1 MPLFQY
7 YFLEGKDMS
16 IFKALLRPSLFII
29 VFMVLSGACFSGGV
43 SDRKH
48 EAKSHISTNGVETYQ
63 LSLDEVLPSS
73 TSIIITSSSDQTES
87 KLDPILIRVTGY
99 SAFDADAEAD
109 AKSESKRLLALRAS
123 KLDAYRSLAER
134 VYGLSIYGKSMVK
147 DFVLKEDR
155 FAVGLDSYIR
165 GARVV
170 SVNEKQGIGFETVLE
185 LMLPGNFNDCLNK
198 VNNFKNGLNC
208 LRPLPNTSLYLGNDD
223 TNSPKSKSRSSTGR
237 HHGSGY
243 FLN

>member
-1 MPLFQY
+1 
-7 YFLEGKDMS
+7 MS
-16 IFKALLRPSLFII
+16 IFKLVQRPSLFILL
-29 VFMVLSGACFSGGV
+29 FVLISGTCFSAGV
-43 SDRKH
+43 SERRH
-48 EAKSHISTNGVETYQ
+48 EARTHISTEGVETYQ
-63 LSLDEVLPSS
+63 LSLDDVLPSS
-73 TSIIITSSSDQTES
+73 KSIFIAPSNDKIET

-99 SAFDADAEAD
+99 SAFETEAD

-134 VYGLSIYGKSMVK
+134 VYGLSISGKSVVK
-147 DFVLKEDR
+147 DFALKEDR

-170 SVNEKQGIGFETVLE
+170 TVNEKKGIGFETVLE
-185 LMLPGNFNDCLNK
+185 LILPGSFNDCLNK

-208 LRPLPNTSLYLGNDD
+208 LRPLPNTSFFMGSEDP
-223 TNSPKSKSRSSTGR
+223 SPANSKSRYLTEQR
-237 HHGSGY
+237 QGSGY

>member
-1 MPLFQY
+1 
-7 YFLEGKDMS
+7 MS

-48 EAKSHISTNGVETYQ
+48 EAKSHISTQDVEAYQ

-99 SAFDADAEAD
+99 SAFDAYAYADAEAD

-208 LRPLPNTSLYLGNDD
+208 LRPLPNTSLYLGDED
-223 TNSPKSKSRSSTGR
+223 TNSSKSKSRSSTGR

>member
-16 IFKALLRPSLFII
+16 IFKTVLRPSLFVILL
-29 VFMVLSGACFSGGV
+29 MVVSGTSFSGGL
-43 SDRKH
+43 SERKH
-48 EAKSHISTNGVETYQ
+48 EATAHISTNGAETYQ
-63 LSLDEVLPSS
+63 LSLDDVLPSS
-73 TSIIITSSSDQTES
+73 KSIFIAPSSGQAES
-87 KLDPILIRVTGY
+87 KLEPILIRVTGY
-99 SAFDADAEAD
+99 SAFEAEAD

-134 VYGLSIYGKSMVK
+134 VYGLSISAKSMVK

-155 FAVGLDSYIR
+155 FAIGLDSYIR

-170 SVNEKQGIGFETVLE
+170 SINEKEGIGFETVLE
-185 LMLPGNFNDCLNK
+185 LILPGSFDDCLNK

-208 LRPLPNTSLYLGNDD
+208 LRPLPNTSLYLDNDEI
-223 TNSPKSKSRSSTGR
+223 TSEKSKPRSSSGR